1 MKETIEMSSE
11 MNEAR
16 GHITTSEKSLAA
28 WEIASVVSSFLI
40 AEWVVLP
47 FADNSKLV
55 AAIPIGLAFALILL
69 SHRARRESVRE
80 IGWRLDNLG
89 RALRLLILPMLVAAV
104 ALIGIGLTMKSLR
117 FGRENILEYALW
129 LPLWGLMQ
137 QYVLQGFINRRAQ
150 TLFRR
155 GWPSI
160 LLVALI
166 FALLHLPNPWLCAAT
181 FAGGLIWAYV
191 YQHAPNL
198 LALALSHGVMSMLL
212 ALSLPASTLHNLRVG
227 IKYFG

>member
-1 MKETIEMSSE
+1 MKETIEISSE

-150 TLFRR
+150 ILFRLRTDLPDPYR
-155 GWPSI
+155 GHHVRDRE
-160 LLVALI
+160 LLCQPCQRLEHDAGAPVARSFLPHQSARPDI
-166 FALLHLPNPWLCAAT
+166 SRPAQSMGSTTNFARH
-181 FAGGLIWAYV
+181 
-191 YQHAPNL
+191 
-198 LALALSHGVMSMLL
+198 
-212 ALSLPASTLHNLRVG
+212 
-227 IKYFG
+227 